1 LTTISESS
9 PRCIAQLAGR
19 FNDPAIA
26 SSLKGLTKTLQV
38 SLTDLNEDYVFNIK
52 DGLLSGVERRSLPT
66 PDITVTI
73 ASPLMEGIMNGKS
86 NSILAYFTGK
96 LKMKGTRED
105 LLRLQKLIG

>member
-26 SSLKGLTKTLQV
+26 SSLNGLTKTLQV

-86 NSILAYFTGK
+86 KSILAYFTGK

>member
-1 LTTISESS
+1 VTTISESS
-9 PRCIAQLAGR
+9 PRCIGLLAAR
-19 FNDPAIA
+19 FNDPAIV

-52 DGLLSGVERRSLPT
+52 DGVLSGVERKSLPAT
-66 PDITVTI
+66 DITVII

-86 NSILAYFTGK
+86 NGILAYFTGK
-96 LKMKGTRED
+96 LKMKGARDD

>member
-1 LTTISESS
+1 MLESS
-9 PRCIAQLAGR
+9 PRCIGQLAAR
-19 FNDPAIA
+19 FNDPAVV

-52 DGLLSGVERRSLPT
+52 DGVLSRVERKSLPT
-66 PDITVTI
+66 PDIIVTI
-73 ASPLMEGIMNGKS
+73 ASPLMQGIMDGKS
-86 NSILAYFTGK
+86 NGILAYFTGK

>member
-1 LTTISESS
+1 MTTISESS
-9 PRCIAQLAGR
+9 PRCIGQLAAR
-19 FNDPAIA
+19 FNDPAII
-26 SSLKGLTKTLQV
+26 SSLKGLTKTLQF

-52 DGLLSGVERRSLPT
+52 DGILSGVERKSLAT
-66 PDITVTI
+66 PDIRVAI

-86 NSILAYFTGK
+86 NGILAYFTGK